1 MCCKSQKRGKQV
13 CNRKFRRQQ
22 RQKMRVGDYQSLPL
36 RTFEVMSPW
45 DLGGDGKGYFYPR
58 PKEKWSSR
66 PAKRKRGIEVD
77 FDSSFYDLTKRGQNV
92 K

>member
-1 MCCKSQKRGKQV
+1 MSRSKKRTPVCCWVCCKSQKRGKQV

-45 DLGGDGKGYFYPR
+45 DLGGDFKGYQHGSPTDEWYI
-58 PKEKWSSR
+58 KMM
-66 PAKRKRGIEVD
+66 RK
-77 FDSSFYDLTKRGQNV
+77 
-92 K
+92 